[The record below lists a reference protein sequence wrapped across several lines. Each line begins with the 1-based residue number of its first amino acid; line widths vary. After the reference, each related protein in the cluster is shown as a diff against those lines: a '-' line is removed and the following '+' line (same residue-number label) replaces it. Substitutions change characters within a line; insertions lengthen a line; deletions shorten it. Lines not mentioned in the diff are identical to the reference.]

1 MNNFKVFVGIDIS
14 KESFS
19 ACAISSPQDVIFEE
33 KFPMDSHGFKA
44 FIRKLAAFPKNSI
57 LIGKESSGCYYINL
71 FVYLSKK
78 NFNCVVLN
86 PLIVKGVQNME
97 IRKTKTDKSDAHRIA
112 FALYT
117 AQHVLP
123 EKSFLSHE
131 FRELARERERITAQ
145 IARLKNDI
153 EKALAVLFPE
163 LERKVNIWGEGILRV
178 LEKYPSAW
186 ALKVA
191 NTSDIKKILS
201 SVCGRPLSF
210 TAENL
215 KKWAKDSIGQFFP
228 MREIILQ
235 GKIRELFFLEEQL
248 EKVTEFLKNSCEQAA
263 LCQDIEILKSIKGIG
278 DTTAMH
284 FIAEVGDIER
294 FSSPKKLIAYA
305 GLDPT
310 VYESGKFKGSS
321 RLSKR
326 GNRHL
331 RRVLWLMATS
341 VVMHNEYFREYF
353 THRRAQGLP
362 YKKAVLAVAHKLLRT
377 IYSMLKHK
385 KPFSLDH
392 CFSPC
397 I

>member
-1 MNNFKVFVGIDIS
+1 MSNFKVFVGIDIS
-14 KESFS
+14 KDSFS
-19 ACAISSPQDVIFEE
+19 ACAISSPQDIIFEE
-33 KFPMDSHGFKA
+33 KFSMDSHGFKA
-44 FIRKLAAFPKNSI
+44 FIRKLSTFPKNSI

-97 IRKTKTDKSDAHRIA
+97 IRKTKTDRSDARRIA

-131 FRELARERERITAQ
+131 FRELARERERIAAQ
-145 IARLKNDI
+145 IATLKNDI
-153 EKALAVLFPE
+153 EKALAVLLPE
-163 LERKVNIWGEGILRV
+163 LERRVNIYTEGILRV

-186 ALKVA
+186 ALKAASV
-191 NTSDIKKILS
+191 SEIQKILS
-201 SVCGRPLSF
+201 SVSGRPLSF
-210 TAENL
+210 TAQQL
-215 KKWAKDSIGQFFP
+215 KQWAQDSIGQFFP
-228 MREIILQ
+228 VRELILQ

-248 EKVTEFLKNSCEQAA
+248 ERVTELLKNSCEEAA
-263 LCQDIEILKSIKGIG
+263 LCQNIEILKSIKGIG

-284 FIAEVGDIER
+284 FIAEVEDISR

-321 RLSKR
+321 RISKR

-331 RRVLWLMATS
+331 RRVIWLMATA

-353 THRRAQGLP
+353 KRRREEGLP

-377 IYSMLKHK
+377 IYAMLKYK
-385 KPFSLDH
+385 KPFSLNH
-392 CFSPC
+392 SLSPC
-397 I
+397 M